1 MKAKIIKLLKSEDFI
16 QLVKYGLI
24 GVLGLVVDFGI
35 YSILALWLKINPE
48 LANFI
53 SSSCGLINNFFWNSY
68 TNFKVHDHM
77 WRRFIEYYIVG
88 QITTLFTTACI
99 FIFVTLLHQNS
110 MLVKAISTLIATLLQ
125 FGVNKEITFRK
136 SQEKKKDQLKG

>member
-1 MKAKIIKLLKSEDFI
+1 MKEKIEKLLKSEDFI

-35 YSILALWLKINPE
+35 YALLTMLLKMNPE

-68 TNFKVHDHM
+68 TNFKVNDHM
-77 WRRFIEYYIVG
+77 LKRFIEYYIVG
-88 QITTLFTTACI
+88 QITTVFTTVCL
-99 FIFVTLLHQNS
+99 FIFVNLLHQDK
-110 MLVKAISTLIATLLQ
+110 MIVKVIATIVATLLQ
-125 FGVNKEITFRK
+125 FGVNKAITF
-136 SQEKKKDQLKG
+136 KK